1 MPIYEYQC
9 GKCGNITEVWQKF
22 SDPPIEDCK
31 KCGGP
36 VKKIISQN
44 TFHLKGSGWYVTDYA
59 AKPAG
64 SQPSKNNKAE
74 KTKET
79 KETKK
84 ETTKDVAKKPPEAK
98 S

>member
-9 GKCGNITEVWQKF
+9 SKCGNITEVWQKF

-59 AKPAG
+59 TKPSG
-64 SQPSKNNKAE
+64 CQPSKNNKA
-74 KTKET
+74 

-98 S
+98 P